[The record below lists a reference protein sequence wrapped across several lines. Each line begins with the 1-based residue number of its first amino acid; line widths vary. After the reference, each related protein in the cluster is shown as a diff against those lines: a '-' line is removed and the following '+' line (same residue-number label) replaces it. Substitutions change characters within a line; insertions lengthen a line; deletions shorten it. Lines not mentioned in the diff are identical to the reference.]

1 MRKRFSLIFAAILAL
16 CIGALI
22 ACGDK
27 PEAPTPLVAPVL
39 TLDGSVVSWEA
50 VDHATGYEVYIDGDR
65 AASVAETRYEIG
77 VTAFG
82 IYEVRVRATTDES
95 GYAASELSA
104 AIKYVLDSKPDVP
117 KQTLAAPVLTLD
129 GSVVS
134 WAAVAHATGY
144 EVYIDGDKAATV
156 TETRYELN
164 ITAAGRYEITV
175 RAVTAE
181 DGYESSAASAAVVY
195 TVTVATTEKLDA
207 PVLSISG
214 NAVTWTA
221 VAHATGYEVYVNG
234 DKAATLTVAEY
245 VLDATEDGTYV
256 VTVRAVSTD
265 AGYTPSDLS
274 AEVVYVLNSAAEP
287 LDAPVPTA
295 DGDTVS
301 WAAVDNAVAY
311 AVYIDGERA
320 AVVTATSY
328 TVAGIAAGGA

>member
-27 PEAPTPLVAPVL
+27 PEAPTPLV
-39 TLDGSVVSWEA
+39 
-50 VDHATGYEVYIDGDR
+50 
-65 AASVAETRYEIG
+65 
-77 VTAFG
+77 
-82 IYEVRVRATTDES
+82 
-95 GYAASELSA
+95 
-104 AIKYVLDSKPDVP
+104 
-117 KQTLAAPVLTLD
+117 APVLTLD

-214 NAVTWTA
+214 NAVTW
-221 VAHATGYEVYVNG
+221 TGYEVYVNG